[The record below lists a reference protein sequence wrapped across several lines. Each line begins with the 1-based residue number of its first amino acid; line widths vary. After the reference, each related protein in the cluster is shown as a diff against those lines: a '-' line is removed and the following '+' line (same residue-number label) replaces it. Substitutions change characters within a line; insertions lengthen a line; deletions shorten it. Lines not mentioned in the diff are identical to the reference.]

1 MAQQLCQSLSTQQA
15 QQGLAQAQ
23 PRFGCIWDAWYN
35 GITPELSPM
44 SGPLWRPKYLRKG
57 RAAPRAQSG
66 VAPPSTGGQK
76 TSGVKARGL
85 AQTKHNRRGEPDSV
99 GAFYFRAAG
108 GRVVDF
114 SFPRSTR
121 LTMTA
126 QPSSSGRR
134 RTVVWAPAVP
144 GDPRDTAFPW
154 GGCRP
159 TSLLQSGV
167 DSTPER
173 QRERAT
179 FWLTSQEK
187 QSTEGAGQ
195 GRRSV
200 PLKERKR
207 EGEGVTF
214 KKREG
219 RWQLGPG
226 GLSHGA
232 PAQRGRGGTVTFSLD
247 GGEEGGGT
255 QRSHRRAQRCPHV
268 CPFGSQQHEW
278 ICSSRGKKRKK
289 GNHMHGL
296 EGCVGV
302 FMRHKK
308 DERGFHSVPLSPA
321 PTHGTRLK
329 PLDLKAI
336 QNCDRSAWLTQVQSR
351 NNVPFVT
358 EPLLITVAHPAL
370 TSPGLTWWGAA
381 QQSCAPPHG
390 RSQEGAPWL
399 HRECNDS

>member
-232 PAQRGRGGTVTFSLD
+232 PAQRGRGGD
-247 GGEEGGGT
+247 GYLQPRWRRGG
-255 QRSHRRAQRCPHV
+255 RRHTAQPPPSTALSSCL
-268 CPFGSQQHEW
+268 PFQ
-278 ICSSRGKKRKK
+278 
-289 GNHMHGL
+289 
-296 EGCVGV
+296 
-302 FMRHKK
+302 
-308 DERGFHSVPLSPA
+308 
-321 PTHGTRLK
+321 
-329 PLDLKAI
+329 
-336 QNCDRSAWLTQVQSR
+336 LT
-351 NNVPFVT
+351 T
-358 EPLLITVAHPAL
+358 
-370 TSPGLTWWGAA
+370 TWMNL
-381 QQSCAPPHG
+381 QQSGQKEEERKSYAWIRGLRGCIH
-390 RSQEGAPWL
+390 ET
-399 HRECNDS
+399 